1 MYYVLSFIEAFII
14 SIFLYAFKKKD
25 SIWIRIFTLLCS
37 LLLFLSISSLLK
49 SDDLL
54 SLLFLIGLLSYG
66 YLYITSHYSNSL
78 KIFIVSIILSS
89 HAVIYQ
95 SVFFITYSLFYSDLS
110 VSFYE
115 SNIFHIER
123 IIINIIYAFIL
134 YIITKQI
141 KRIKDRQDNSFYL
154 LFSTIL
160 FFSVFLLDCFELS
173 LYTDEMAKSY
183 TIIILYSFLVF
194 TGALFYWFILF
205 AKNLSKVK
213 EQSREISILK
223 HQQESAE
230 KLLKAQK
237 ELFELKHDLKHY
249 INAFNSTTG
258 ETKKFFNQLK
268 QLSNID
274 DVIETG
280 NPLINLIL
288 SQAKEK
294 AKNENYDLQCSINL
308 SHEINI
314 DESDLYLLLSNA
326 IDNAFVHNGSHKYIQ
341 IIIQE
346 TQNYVRIKI
355 TNSIDS
361 PVLNEDNEFIHQ
373 PLYEHGY
380 GFKTIKN
387 IIEENK
393 GIIHYQQ
400 QNNQFTLSMLV
411 PFKIQ

>member
-1 MYYVLSFIEAFII
+1 M
-14 SIFLYAFKKKD
+14 
-25 SIWIRIFTLLCS
+25 
-37 LLLFLSISSLLK
+37 
-49 SDDLL
+49 
-54 SLLFLIGLLSYG
+54 
-66 YLYITSHYSNSL
+66 
-78 KIFIVSIILSS
+78 
-89 HAVIYQ
+89 
-95 SVFFITYSLFYSDLS
+95 
-110 VSFYE
+110 
-115 SNIFHIER
+115 
-123 IIINIIYAFIL
+123 
-134 YIITKQI
+134 
-141 KRIKDRQDNSFYL
+141 
-154 LFSTIL
+154 
-160 FFSVFLLDCFELS
+160 
-173 LYTDEMAKSY
+173 
-183 TIIILYSFLVF
+183 
-194 TGALFYWFILF
+194 
-205 AKNLSKVK
+205 
-213 EQSREISILK
+213 
-223 HQQESAE
+223 
-230 KLLKAQK
+230 
-237 ELFELKHDLKHY
+237 
-249 INAFNSTTG
+249 
-258 ETKKFFNQLK
+258 
-268 QLSNID
+268 
-274 DVIETG
+274 IETG

>member
-14 SIFLYAFKKKD
+14 SIFLYAFRKKEN
-25 SIWIRIFTLLCS
+25 IWIKISTLLLTCILFFGIA
-37 LLLFLSISSLLK
+37 LLLN
-49 SDDLL
+49 SDDSL
-54 SLLFLIGLLSYG
+54 SLLFLLGIFSYG
-66 YLYITSHYSNSL
+66 YLHFTSSYSNTL

-89 HAVIYQ
+89 HAITYQ
-95 SVFFITYSLFYSDLS
+95 SIFFITNSLFYSDLS
-110 VSFYE
+110 ISFFK
-115 SNIFHIER
+115 SNLFLIER
-123 IIINIIYAFIL
+123 LVIDFIYIFVL
-134 YIITKQI
+134 YIVSKQI

-173 LYTDEMAKSY
+173 PYTDEMAKSY

-194 TGALFYWFILF
+194 TGALFYWCISF

-213 EQSREISILK
+213 EQSIEISILK

-249 INAFNSTTG
+249 INAFNSTTC

-294 AKNENYDLQCSINL
+294 SKNENYDLQCSINL

-341 IIIQE
+341 IIIKE
-346 TQNYVRIKI
+346 TQNYVKIEI

-361 PVLNEDNEFIHQ
+361 PVL
-373 PLYEHGY
+373 
-380 GFKTIKN
+380 K
-387 IIEENK
+387 
-393 GIIHYQQ
+393 
-400 QNNQFTLSMLV
+400 
-411 PFKIQ
+411 